1 MNLETAK
8 KLNSLNNNFYE
19 VIGKY
24 FNHSREYA
32 WEGWDKM
39 VRHGEFGRFVAKELP
54 STLLTPSSKE
64 GQGILNVLELGCGNG
79 RFLEFLLLQKNI
91 ILEKYTGLDASDF
104 LLDRADERLKALDST
119 NAEFIK
125 TDLLFDS
132 WQDKLTL
139 SDDKRFN
146 LITAFGLFHHIPS
159 FEFRLK
165 LFTQIHS
172 LLARD
177 GLFIFTTWQ
186 FKDVPRLSRRVVDL
200 QSVAGQ
206 EVISKFEID
215 IGNFEEND
223 YILDWHKG
231 FVAHRFSHYYT
242 KPEVEK
248 LCSSSSFEIVDT
260 FEADGKEGNVNRY
273 YIIQKKQN

>member
-1 MNLETAK
+1 MNLQTAQ

-32 WEGWDKM
+32 WEGWEKM
-39 VRHGEFGRFVAKELP
+39 VKHGEFGKLVE
-54 STLLTPSSKE
+54 SNNINT
-64 GQGILNVLELGCGNG
+64 LELGCGNG

-91 ILEKYTGLDASDF
+91 ILEKYIGLDASDF
-104 LLDRADERLKALDST
+104 LLDRAAERLKGLDYT

-132 WQDKLTL
+132 WQDKLTI
-139 SDDKRFN
+139 SNDKQFN

-159 FEFRLK
+159 FDLRLK
-165 LFTQIHS
+165 LFTQTHS
-172 LLARD
+172 LLAGD

-186 FKDVPRLSRRVVDL
+186 FKDVPRLSRRMLDL

-206 EVISKFEID
+206 EVINKFEID
-215 IGNFEEND
+215 IGNFEDND

-231 FVAHRFSHYYT
+231 FVAYRFSHYYT
-242 KPEVEK
+242 KHEVEK
-248 LCSSSSFEIVDT
+248 LCSYSGFEIVDT

-273 YIIQKKQN
+273 YIIQKQSR